1 MTPRVASLRL
11 LFADLAALFERKFAL
26 YLLMAALLQV
36 AYWYLGSP
44 GPQLL
49 RDTPRTL
56 SSALFNIGTSLVFLL
71 LLPAGL
77 MAGLGDSLRR
87 VGLGLG
93 NWRFGVSVTLIASVA
108 SVGAMAL
115 GSADPSLQ
123 LTYPWA
129 GEWVGASPFNLSLW
143 VLLYGLYY
151 VSFEFF
157 YRGFMLRVLEPVW
170 GLSAA
175 IWTQALASTFIH
187 VGKPPAE
194 TFAALPAGL
203 LFAVL
208 AVRGRSLLYPII
220 LHLVIGLST
229 DLFILARQGL
239 LFP

>member
-1 MTPRVASLRL
+1 MMTSLRL
-11 LFADLAALFERKFAL
+11 LFADLAALFRSKLAL
-26 YLLMAALLQV
+26 YLLMAALLQI

-56 SSALFNIGTSLVFLL
+56 PTALFNIGTALVFLL

-77 MAGLGDSLRR
+77 MLGLGDSLRK

-93 NWRFGVSVTLIASVA
+93 NWRFGVSVTLVA
-108 SVGAMAL
+108 SLVAVVIMAL
-115 GSADPSLQ
+115 GSTDPSLQ

-129 GEWVGASPFNLSLW
+129 GAWVGASPFNLLSW
-143 VLLYGLYY
+143 VFLYGLYY

-157 YRGFMLRVLEPVW
+157 YRGFMLRVIEPVW

-175 IWTQALASTFIH
+175 IWTQALASTLVH
-187 VGKPPAE
+187 LGKPPAE

-208 AVRGRSLLYPII
+208 ALRGRSLLYPVI

-229 DLFILARQGL
+229 DVFILARQGA

>member
-1 MTPRVASLRL
+1 MTSLRL
-11 LFADLAALFERKFAL
+11 LFADLAALFRSKLAL
-26 YLLMAALLQV
+26 YLLMAALLQI

-44 GPQLL
+44 GPDLL

-56 SSALFNIGTSLVFLL
+56 PSALFNIGTALVFLL

-77 MAGLGDSLRR
+77 MLGLGDSLRK

-93 NWRFGVSVTLIASVA
+93 NWRFGVSVTLVA
-108 SVGAMAL
+108 SLVAIGAMAL
-115 GSADPSLQ
+115 GSTDPSLQ

-129 GEWVGASPFNLSLW
+129 GEWVGASPFNLLSW
-143 VLLYGLYY
+143 VFLYGLYY

-157 YRGFMLRVLEPVW
+157 YRGFMLRVIEPAW

-175 IWTQALASTFIH
+175 IWTQALASTLVH
-187 VGKPPAE
+187 LGKPPAE

-208 AVRGRSLLYPII
+208 ALRGRSLLYPVI

-229 DLFILARQGL
+229 DVFILARQGA

>member
-1 MTPRVASLRL
+1 MTSLRL
-11 LFADLAALFERKFAL
+11 LFADLAELFRSKLAL
-26 YLLMAALLQV
+26 YLFMAALLQI

-44 GPQLL
+44 GPDLL

-56 SSALFNIGTSLVFLL
+56 PTALFNIGTALVFLL

-77 MAGLGDSLRR
+77 MLGLGDSPRK

-93 NWRFGVSVTLIASVA
+93 DWRFGLSVTLIASLVA
-108 SVGAMAL
+108 VVIMAL

-129 GEWVGASPFNLSLW
+129 GEWVGASPLNLALW
-143 VLLYGLYY
+143 VFLYGLYY

-157 YRGFMLRVLEPVW
+157 YRGFMLRVIEPAW

-175 IWTQALASTFIH
+175 IWTQALASTLIH
-187 VGKPPAE
+187 LGKPPAE

-208 AVRGRSLLYPII
+208 AVRGRSLLYPVA

-229 DLFILARQGL
+229 DVFILARQGL

>member
-1 MTPRVASLRL
+1 MGSLRL
-11 LFADLAALFERKFAL
+11 LFADLAALFRSKLAL
-26 YLLMAALLQV
+26 YLLMAALLQI

-49 RDTPRTL
+49 RDTPRVL
-56 SSALFNIGTSLVFLL
+56 SAALFNISTALVFLL

-77 MAGLGDSLRR
+77 MLALGDSLRS
-87 VGLGLG
+87 VGWGLGD
-93 NWRFGVSVTLIASVA
+93 WRFGVSVTLTASLVA
-108 SVGAMAL
+108 VVVMAL

-129 GEWVGASPFNLSLW
+129 GEWVGASPLNLLLW
-143 VLLYGLYY
+143 VFLYGLYY

-157 YRGFMLRVLEPVW
+157 YRGFMLRVVEPAW

-175 IWTQALASTFIH
+175 IWTQALASTLLH
-187 VGKPPAE
+187 LGKPPAE

-208 AVRGRSLLYPII
+208 AVRGRSLLYPVV

-229 DLFILARQGL
+229 DVFILARQGV

>member
-1 MTPRVASLRL
+1 MTSLRS
-11 LFADLAALFERKFAL
+11 LFADLAELFKSKLAL
-26 YLLMAALLQV
+26 YLLMAALLQI

-56 SSALFNIGTSLVFLL
+56 PTALFNIGTALLFLL
-71 LLPAGL
+71 VLPASL
-77 MAGLGDSLRR
+77 TVGLGDSLRR
-87 VGLGLG
+87 VGFGLG
-93 NWRFGVSVTLIASVA
+93 NWRFGVSVTLVA
-108 SVGAMAL
+108 SLVAVVIMAL
-115 GSADPSLQ
+115 GSTDPSLQ

-129 GEWVGASPFNLSLW
+129 GEWVGASPFNLLFW
-143 VLLYGLYY
+143 IFLYGLYY

-157 YRGFMLRVLEPVW
+157 YRGFMLRVIEPVW

-175 IWTQALASTFIH
+175 IWTQALASTLVH
-187 VGKPPAE
+187 LGKPPAE

-208 AVRGRSLLYPII
+208 AVRGKSLLYPII
-220 LHLVIGLST
+220 LHLVIGLSV
-229 DLFILARQGL
+229 DVFVLARQGL

>member
-1 MTPRVASLRL
+1 MTFLRA
-11 LFADLAALFERKFAL
+11 LFADLKKLFEHKLAL
-26 YLLMAALLQV
+26 YLLMAALLQI

-49 RDTPRTL
+49 RGTPRTL
-56 SSALFNIGTSLVFLL
+56 GAALFNISSALLFLL
-71 LLPAGL
+71 VLPTGL
-77 MAGLGDSLRR
+77 MVGLGDSLRR

-93 NWRFGVSVTLIASVA
+93 NWRFGVSVTLIASLIAIVA
-108 SVGAMAL
+108 MYL
-115 GSADPSLQ
+115 GSSDPSLQ

-143 VLLYGLYY
+143 IFLYGLYY

-157 YRGFMLRVLEPVW
+157 YRGFMLRVIEPLW

-175 IWTQALASTFIH
+175 IWTQALASTLIH
-187 VGKPPAE
+187 LGKPPAE

-208 AVRGRSLLYPII
+208 AVRGRSLLYPIV
-220 LHLVIGLST
+220 LHLIIGIST
-229 DLFILARQGL
+229 DIFVLQRQGL